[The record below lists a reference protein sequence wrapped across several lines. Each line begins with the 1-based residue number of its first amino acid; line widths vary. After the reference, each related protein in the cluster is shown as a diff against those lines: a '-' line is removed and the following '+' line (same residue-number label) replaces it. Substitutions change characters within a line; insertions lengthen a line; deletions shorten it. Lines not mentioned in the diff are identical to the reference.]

1 MNSNISPI
9 KENMNLFGNDDT
21 DTETDSEDAEEKVRI
36 YIQLFII
43 LPECLT
49 CSFSIVFQRRE

>member
-21 DTETDSEDAEEKVRI
+21 ETEMDSEDAEEKVRI
-36 YIQLFII
+36 YLH
-43 LPECLT
+43 
-49 CSFSIVFQRRE
+49 IVYNTS

>member
-21 DTETDSEDAEEKVRI
+21 ETDSEDAEEKVRI
-36 YIQLFII
+36 YLH
-43 LPECLT
+43 
-49 CSFSIVFQRRE
+49 IVYNTS